1 MFVLFIFCVFYDP
14 LENGPSL
21 STIST
26 LPAYPSNYPTD
37 SATFYG
43 TVFQGEDIEN
53 LMTRPLCYDTMYPQG
68 DEIHVFQPTTVVEDS
83 LYEGEKVG
91 SLRALLQ
98 RDTFYD
104 TISFEIPR
112 AQTQANTGGFSGV
125 QFDVPPTLC
134 IRMLPM
140 YPFAF
145 GTDSPSRSTVQTLS
159 TAVPTYSFT
168 GTSGT
173 ARTYCPNMART
184 NLFPLLRE
192 CFVGVRGSY
201 NWKFV
206 PLVESGCRIKLIS
219 ASRSNFT
226 HPAYSKIGSLPRNI
240 RCSPYSGTDQYITD
254 GPAFASADSS
264 AIVPMV
270 YDTGTTYTASVC
282 GIRSALLGN
291 QNKLSSLRR
300 FLNGY
305 IGSFTSGSLLV
316 NSREQ
321 TTLGVRVPYFSLARF
336 LPGSVT
342 GWMNGNSNGEL
353 SQNVR
358 LTVLTEGA
366 PSLASSGSFFA
377 NASAALSNLNWV
389 GAYNGPAR
397 SQLTLAAICSAG
409 DDLSFGGFVSVPAL
423 FMTSASV
430 FTDTSATDS

>member
-1 MFVLFIFCVFYDP
+1 M
-14 LENGPSL
+14 
-21 STIST
+21 
-26 LPAYPSNYPTD
+26 
-37 SATFYG
+37 
-43 TVFQGEDIEN
+43 
-53 LMTRPLCYDTMYPQG
+53 
-68 DEIHVFQPTTVVEDS
+68 
-83 LYEGEKVG
+83 
-91 SLRALLQ
+91 RALLQ